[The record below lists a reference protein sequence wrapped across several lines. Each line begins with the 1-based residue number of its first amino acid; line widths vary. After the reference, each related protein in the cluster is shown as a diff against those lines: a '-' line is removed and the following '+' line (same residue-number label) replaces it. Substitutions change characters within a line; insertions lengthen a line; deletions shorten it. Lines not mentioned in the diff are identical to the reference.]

1 MSLELAGNSSL
12 KTFFLQGMG
21 DWRLVGNC
29 CNPLSHFQIVLR
41 ARVMA
46 AIFRLNGT
54 KPDDRDESMIFVSR
68 VQSTGR
74 KFRYEEWAWGQDD
87 MWWS

>member
-1 MSLELAGNSSL
+1 
-12 KTFFLQGMG
+12 
-21 DWRLVGNC
+21 
-29 CNPLSHFQIVLR
+29 
-41 ARVMA
+41 MA

-74 KFRYEEWAWGQDD
+74 QFRYEEWALGQDD